1 VSVRKGYWL
10 VTPDGAYDGPYQSLA
25 QAKGDTD
32 TIEGT
37 VTVQALVAL
46 ERRDE
51 TGKWVTLQ

>member
-1 VSVRKGYWL
+1 MSVRKGYWL

-46 ERRDE
+46 
-51 TGKWVTLQ
+51 